1 MHFWEATLSTDTME
15 NLQILYA
22 VTIGIGFGGIAFVIT
37 YQLFT
42 LIQKK
47 GLLGRGRRQQPAAW

>member
-1 MHFWEATLSTDTME
+1 MHFWEAILSTDTME

-22 VTIGIGFGGIAFVIT
+22 VAIGIGFGGIAFVIT